1 MENETDEIRQH
12 QLFTEIKRFERW
24 RNIQPASVLREFNY
38 EHWDQIYQAFEEFI
52 QSTDPDEWST
62 AETQQLLFIIGRDH
76 ETQNLTYCLSEK
88 VIVALA
94 KESVLTAEEDAKW
107 QMALQ
112 LHKVTDTVLA
122 HELLEQFV
130 NDEDEYVSRRSLME
144 FAKLQPDKTEMYAV
158 EFWNR
163 NIHGEMDEYQK
174 MAVLQALKTI
184 NSPLLETYVEQA
196 KKDDRKYLSD
206 YARKMEEMGSNHGF
220 IEN

>member
-12 QLFTEIKRFERW
+12 QLFAEIKRFERW
-24 RNIQPASVLREFNY
+24 RNMQPASVLREFNY
-38 EHWDQIYQAFEEFI
+38 EHWSQIYQAFEEFI

-62 AETQQLLFIIGRDH
+62 AETQQLLFIIAKDY

-88 VIVALA
+88 VIVTLA
-94 KESVLTAEEDAKW
+94 KESVLTAEGDAKW

-144 FAKLQPDKTEMYAV
+144 FAKLQPDKTEAYAV

-184 NSPLLETYVEQA
+184 NSPLLELYIGQA
-196 KKDDRKYLSD
+196 KKDSRKYLSD
-206 YARKMEEMGSNHGF
+206 YARKMEDSAHMNGF
-220 IEN
+220 SEN